1 MKKNILVGA
10 SLVRGAFAAALC
22 LAAAAQS
29 FAKTP
34 EEVSKERHYPARYCA
49 DDGTPEARAALIEE
63 LWKHDPAADTKLW
76 PDGKVPMKANDK
88 PIRMMEHELWQRN
101 LVVSDVNDPF
111 FTFFPAAGEGAKGVV
126 VILPG
131 GGYRQLGWNKEGTEI
146 AEWLNAL
153 GFSAAV
159 LIYRAPEQRDAALC
173 DVQRAIGIL
182 RRDAAKYRID
192 PGRVGVIGFSAGANL
207 AIRAST
213 NWRRRLYERV
223 DDADDY
229 PCRPDFQMPIY
240 PWDIRFRND
249 PSTTSKGWKGMEIR
263 PEYPVDS
270 ETPPAFIAQSVDD
283 FCQIETTV
291 TYDWHLR
298 MAGVKSTARIYPN
311 GGHGYGLRRIG
322 RATDVWS
329 DEAAAWLAQYA
340 KPSKKVLFLGDS
352 ITDRRHI
359 GCTKNYWGYLGDWY
373 GFSPLVYGINGQQW
387 SHIADQARAYMKDHK
402 ECPDVVF
409 VFAGTNDYNSN
420 VPLGEW
426 YEVSDAKV
434 NRNGREVP
442 VKRRALSMD
451 GSTLRGRIN
460 SAMSFLRT
468 SFPKSRFVLLT
479 PIHRGYATFGAN
491 NVQPDESNSNELG
504 LFIDDYVEAV
514 KEAGGVWAAKVVDIN
529 ADSGLY
535 PLSDSHVPFFSNGE
549 RDRLHPSAAGHERI
563 AEAISL
569 AVGGILE

>member
-34 EEVSKERHYPARYCA
+34 EEVSRERRYPARYCA

-76 PDGKVPMKANDK
+76 PEGKVPMKANDK

-434 NRNGREVP
+434 NRNGREVA

-460 SAMSFLRT
+460 SAMSFLRE

>member
-1 MKKNILVGA
+1 MIAVA
-10 SLVRGAFAAALC
+10 CAVAAL
-22 LAAAAQS
+22 AVS
-29 FAKTP
+29 AKTP
-34 EEVSKERHYPARYCA
+34 EEVSKEHRYPARYCA
-49 DDGTPEARAALIEE
+49 DTESAEVRQALIAE

-76 PDGKVPMKANDK
+76 PEGKVPLKANDK
-88 PIRMMEHELWQRN
+88 PIKNLEHELWQRN
-101 LVVSDVNDPF
+101 LVVTDINDPF
-111 FTFFPAAGEGAKGVV
+111 FTFFPAKGEGAKPVV

-131 GGYRQLGWNKEGTEI
+131 GGYWQLGWNKEGTEI
-146 AEWLNAL
+146 AEWLNSL

-159 LIYRAPEQRDAALC
+159 LLYRAPNQRDAALC

-182 RRDAAKYRID
+182 RRDAAKYAID

-213 NWRRRLYERV
+213 NWRKRMYARV
-223 DDADDY
+223 DNADDFS
-229 PCRPDFQMPIY
+229 CRPDFQMPIY

-249 PSTTSKGWKGMEIR
+249 PSTPNNGWKGMDIR

-270 ETPPAFIAQSVDD
+270 ETPPAFIAQSIDD
-283 FCQIETTV
+283 FCQVETTV

-298 MAGVKSTARIYPN
+298 RAGVSSTAKIYPN
-311 GGHGYGLRRIG
+311 GGHGYGLRRTG
-322 RATDVWS
+322 HATDVWS

-359 GCTKNYWGYLGDWY
+359 GCTKNYWGFLGDWY

-387 SHIADQARAYMKDHK
+387 AHIADQARAYMKDHK

-409 VFAGTNDYNSN
+409 VFAGTNDYNAN

-426 YEVSDAKV
+426 YEVSDVKV
-434 NRNGREVP
+434 NRNGREVA
-442 VKRRALSMD
+442 VKKRALSMD

-460 SAMSFLRT
+460 SAMSFLKT

-491 NVQPDESNSNELG
+491 NVQPDEFHSNELG

-514 KEAGGVWAAKVVDIN
+514 KEAGGVWSAKVVDIN

-535 PLSDSHVPFFSNGE
+535 PVSDAHVLFFSNGE

>member
-10 SLVRGAFAAALC
+10 SLVRGAIAAALG
-22 LAAAAQS
+22 LAVAASS

-49 DDGTPEARAALIEE
+49 DDGTPEARAALVAE
-63 LWKHDPAADTKLW
+63 LWRHAAAADTKLW
-76 PDGKVPMKANDK
+76 PDGKVPMKVNDK
-88 PIRMMEHELWQRN
+88 PIKMMEHELWQRN

-131 GGYRQLGWNKEGTEI
+131 GGYWQLGWNKEGTEI
-146 AEWLNAL
+146 AEWLNTL

-159 LIYRAPEQRDAALC
+159 LVYRAPDQRDAALC

-182 RRDAAKYRID
+182 RRDAAKYGID

-213 NWRRRLYERV
+213 NWRKRLYERV

-442 VKRRALSMD
+442 VKKRALSMD

-460 SAMSFLRT
+460 SAMSFLRE

-479 PIHRGYATFGAN
+479 PIHRGYAAFGAK

>member
-34 EEVSKERHYPARYCA
+34 EEVSKERRYPARYCA

-76 PDGKVPMKANDK
+76 PEGKVPMKANDK

-111 FTFFPAAGEGAKGVV
+111 FTFFPAVGEGAKGVV

-131 GGYRQLGWNKEGTEI
+131 GGYWQLGWNKEGTEI

>member
-22 LAAAAQS
+22 LAAAAES

-76 PDGKVPMKANDK
+76 PEGKVPMKANDK
-88 PIRMMEHELWQRN
+88 PLKKMEHELWQRN

-111 FTFFPAAGEGAKGVV
+111 FTFFPAAGDGAKGVV

-131 GGYRQLGWNKEGTEI
+131 GGYWQLGWNKEGTEI
-146 AEWLNAL
+146 AEWLNSL

-229 PCRPDFQMPIY
+229 SCRPDFQMPIY

-270 ETPPAFIAQSVDD
+270 ETPPAFIAQSIDD

-311 GGHGYGLRRIG
+311 GGHGYGLRRTG

-409 VFAGTNDYNSN
+409 VFAGTNDYNAN

-442 VKRRALSMD
+442 VKKRALSMD

-460 SAMSFLRT
+460 SAMSFLRE

-479 PIHRGYATFGAN
+479 PIHRGYAAFGAK

-535 PLSDSHVPFFSNGE
+535 PVSDSHVPFFSNGE

>member
-22 LAAAAQS
+22 LAAVS
-29 FAKTP
+29 SVGAKTP
-34 EEVSKERHYPARYCA
+34 EEVSKERRYPARYCA

-63 LWKHDPAADTKLW
+63 LWKHDSAADTKLW
-76 PDGKVPMKANDK
+76 PEGKVPMKANDK

-159 LIYRAPEQRDAALC
+159 LLYRAPEQRDAALC

-182 RRDAAKYRID
+182 RRDAEKYSID

-213 NWRRRLYERV
+213 NWRKRLYERV

-240 PWDIRFRND
+240 PWDIRFRNE

-442 VKRRALSMD
+442 VKKRTLSMD

-460 SAMSFLRT
+460 SAMSFLRE

-479 PIHRGYATFGAN
+479 PIHRGYAAFGAK
-491 NVQPDESNSNELG
+491 NVQPDESHSNELG

-549 RDRLHPSAAGHERI
+549 RDRLHPSASGHERI

>member
-1 MKKNILVGA
+1 MDKNTLIVA
-10 SLVRGAFAAALC
+10 PLVRGAFAAALC
-22 LAAAAQS
+22 LAAALSS

-34 EEVSKERHYPARYCA
+34 EEVSRERHYPARYCA
-49 DDGTPEARAALIEE
+49 DDSTPEARAALVAE

-76 PDGKVPMKANDK
+76 PEGKVPMKANDK

-111 FTFFPAAGEGAKGVV
+111 FTFFPAAGDGAKGVV

-131 GGYRQLGWNKEGTEI
+131 GGYWQLGWNKEGTEI
-146 AEWLNAL
+146 AEWLNTL

-182 RRDAAKYRID
+182 RRDAAKYGID

-213 NWRRRLYERV
+213 NWRKRLYERV

-249 PSTTSKGWKGMEIR
+249 PSTTSKGWKGMDIR
-263 PEYPVDS
+263 PEYPVDA
-270 ETPPAFIAQSVDD
+270 ETPPAFIAQSIDD

-298 MAGVKSTARIYPN
+298 KAGVKSTAKIYPN
-311 GGHGYGLRRIG
+311 GGHGYGLRRTG

-340 KPSKKVLFLGDS
+340 KPSMKVLFLGDS
-352 ITDRRHI
+352 ITDKRHI

-387 SHIADQARAYMKDHK
+387 SHIANQARAYMKDHK

-409 VFAGTNDYNSN
+409 VFAGTNDYNAN

-426 YEVSDAKV
+426 YEVSDVKV
-434 NRNGREVP
+434 NRNGREVA
-442 VKRRALSMD
+442 VKKRTLSMD

-468 SFPKSRFVLLT
+468 SFPTSRFVLLT
-479 PIHRGYATFGAN
+479 PIHRGYATFGAK
-491 NVQPDESNSNELG
+491 NVQPDEFHSNELG
-504 LFIDDYVEAV
+504 LFIDDYVKVV

-529 ADSGLY
+529 AESGLY
-535 PLSDSHVPFFSNGE
+535 PVSDSHVPFFSNGE

-563 AEAISL
+563 AEAVSL
-569 AVGGILE
+569 AVGGMLE